1 MTLLWTVA
9 LVAGIVVAAAAS
21 RRAVGAALVAS
32 AASGLP
38 TAIVGLTVV
47 AVGTDLPEIA
57 NSISAAIAGQGDL
70 NVGNATGSAMTQVTL
85 VLALL
90 CLATPSLRAD
100 RFTVVAVGAGTV
112 VVLLVDAWF
121 VRDGLL
127 SRPEGAA
134 LVTGWIA
141 VVVLMVHFRSSML
154 GDEADVTGRMAG
166 DVTGRDRR
174 AAITSGSIAVAW
186 LAVVAVAATVVVGSF
201 VRITDALGV
210 SPLIASAIVLALG
223 TSLPELIVDLTAV
236 GRGAVALAV
245 GELFGSSLVDSS
257 LALGI
262 GPAIRS
268 TVVSPSATAACLI
281 AGAGVLGA
289 TVVAASRQVHR
300 SSSAVPLLV
309 VYAVATVLLVATVS

>member
-9 LVAGIVVAAAAS
+9 LVAGILVAAAAS

-38 TAIVGLTVV
+38 SAIVGLTVV

-57 NSISAAIAGQGDL
+57 NSVSAAVAGQGDI

-90 CLATPSLRAD
+90 CLATPGLRAD
-100 RFTVVAVGAGTV
+100 RFTVVAVGTGTSI
-112 VVLLVDAWF
+112 VLLVDAWL
-121 VRDGLL
+121 VRDHLL
-127 SRPEGAA
+127 SRPEGIA
-134 LVTGWIA
+134 LVAGWIA
-141 VVVLMVHFRSSML
+141 VMMLMIRFRSSML
-154 GDEADVTGRMAG
+154 GAEPEVSPPEVDDVAGRSHRVA
-166 DVTGRDRR
+166 V
-174 AAITSGSIAVAW
+174 TSGSVALAW
-186 LAVVAVAATVVVGSF
+186 LAVVATAALIVVESF

-210 SPLIASAIVLALG
+210 PPLIASAIVLALG

-236 GRGAVALAV
+236 RSGAMALAV

-268 TVVSPSATAACLI
+268 TVVSPAASTACVI
-281 AGAGVLGA
+281 AAVGVLGA
-289 TVVAASRQVHR
+289 TVVAASRRVHR
-300 SSSAVPLLV
+300 NSSAVPLLV
-309 VYAVATVLLVATVS
+309 LYVMATALLVVTVS